1 MSNRFNLKMTGAAVA
16 LALATFAGPT
26 LAREGYV
33 THTTQQQVVT
43 TASGECVKTAFW
55 TPADAAMPCDA
66 VRVVN
71 TPPPPVAVVAPPP
84 VAAPAPT
91 PLVTAPPPPPPV
103 IEQISLSS
111 DVLFEFDKAELRA
124 EGRQKLDEISDRLK
138 GANVQQILAIGHADR
153 IGSDQYNKKLSAERA
168 EAVKQYLAQ
177 RGVEPTKVRSEGR
190 GEEQPVTAG
199 QCKGMTG
206 QKLISCLQPDR
217 RVDIEVRGE
226 RQVAGTPTPGPGAAA
241 GGTGASS
248 GATSGGTSSTP
259 SGGAGSSGVPTAPPT
274 QPSSPAG
281 TK

>member
-16 LALATFAGPT
+16 LALATFASPT

-43 TASGECVKTAFW
+43 TAYGECVKTAFW

-84 VAAPAPT
+84 VAAPAPAPT

-138 GANVQQILAIGHADR
+138 GANVQQILAVGHADR

-177 RGVEPTKVRSEGR
+177 KGVEPTKVRSEGR
-190 GEEQPVTAG
+190 GEEQSVTAG

-226 RQVAGTPTPGPGAAA
+226 RQVAGTPTPAPGAAA
-241 GGTGASS
+241 GGTGA
-248 GATSGGTSSTP
+248 AAGGTTPSMP
-259 SGGAGSSGVPTAPPT
+259 SGGPGGSGVASQPPT
-274 QPSSPAG
+274 QPSGPG
-281 TK
+281 TTK